1 MITCKECGREINPNQ
16 KRCSYC
22 KSRIIPIT
30 AGKVLKKTKKISSTA
45 INKTV
50 DTSSAI
56 LSKTGEGIKQIK
68 ETQQKKSIEQKKKKI
83 EKLQKQIDKHD
94 K

>member
-30 AGKVLKKTKKISSTA
+30 AGKVLNQTKKISSTA

-50 DTSSAI
+50 DTSTAV
-56 LSKTGEGIKQIK
+56 LNKTGKGIKQLK
-68 ETQQKKSIEQKKKKI
+68 EKQQKKSIEQKKKKI
-83 EKLQKQIDKHD
+83 EKLQKQIEKNE

>member
-30 AGKVLKKTKKISSTA
+30 AGKVLKQTKKLSTTA

-50 DTSSAI
+50 ETSSSV
-56 LSKTGEGIKQIK
+56 LNKTGKGIQQLKKQ
-68 ETQQKKSIEQKKKKI
+68 QQKKSIEQKKKKI
-83 EKLQKQIDKHD
+83 EKLTKQIEK
-94 K
+94 KKK